1 MIPSPVPEH
10 NFDEE
15 IEVHGTDEFW
25 HRKYGYD
32 KDHRVVRIATAE
44 EVAQKG
50 DAKNVHLPSP
60 SYWPVV
66 VAAGLPII
74 GYALIFNLL
83 LAIPGGI
90 LVLAGLFGWAM
101 EPADD
106 PEKHHDDH
114 HEHTPGAELAVTGAE
129 ETGNG

>member
-1 MIPSPVPEH
+1 MPRCSPALA
-10 NFDEE
+10 
-15 IEVHGTDEFW
+15 
-25 HRKYGYD
+25 
-32 KDHRVVRIATAE
+32 VV
-44 EVAQKG
+44 
-50 DAKNVHLPSP
+50 L
-60 SYWPVV
+60 
-66 VAAGLPII
+66 AGRGGRGPPII

-114 HEHTPGAELAVTGAE
+114 HEHTPGAELAVTGVE